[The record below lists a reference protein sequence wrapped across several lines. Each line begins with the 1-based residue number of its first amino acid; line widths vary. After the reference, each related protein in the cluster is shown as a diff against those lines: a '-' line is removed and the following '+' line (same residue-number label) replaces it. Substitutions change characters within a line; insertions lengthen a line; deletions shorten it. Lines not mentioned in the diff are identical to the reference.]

1 MSLIHEVTPAA
12 RLPLS
17 ADRAEASRRAES
29 PARSTVTS
37 HPEPASAPPDAA
49 SDTLPAPPPVGT
61 RSAASSPPPP
71 LITPQPTITPAT
83 ARASLAT
90 RARTERMTP
99 LWLDA
104 LIGAVGVMVVV
115 MMARRLY
122 LGDSD
127 VDGALRASL
136 TDL

>member
-1 MSLIHEVTPAA
+1 MA
-12 RLPLS
+12 
-17 ADRAEASRRAES
+17 
-29 PARSTVTS
+29 
-37 HPEPASAPPDAA
+37 
-49 SDTLPAPPPVGT
+49 
-61 RSAASSPPPP
+61 
-71 LITPQPTITPAT
+71 Q
-83 ARASLAT
+83 ASLET

-104 LIGAVGVMVVV
+104 LIAGVGAMVVV

-122 LGDSD
+122 VGDSD